1 MFYARCVILAN
12 PVELKVS
19 PFCRPCPAILNH
31 FGGSEIRATKTGERV
46 TVGSPARWPGF
57 LFGSAL
63 VLWTL
68 LTKLS

>member
-31 FGGSEIRATKTGERV
+31 LLSIEIRATKTGERV
-46 TVGSPARWPGF
+46 TVGSLG
-57 LFGSAL
+57 
-63 VLWTL
+63 T
-68 LTKLS
+68 